1 MADLS
6 AVVRLRCTEAEARR
20 WRREAAARG
29 VTVSDLIRQA
39 VEWRLSPEG
48 ERDARAVVQ
57 AMARR
62 VGDGAAGRSG

>member
-6 AVVRLRCTEAEARR
+6 TGLYLRMSPADLKRWRAEAKR
-20 WRREAAARG
+20 RG
-29 VTVSDLIRQA
+29 VTVSDLIRQS

-48 ERDARAVVQ
+48 ESDARAQVA

-62 VGDGAAGRSG
+62 VGSGATV